1 MKLARKSQEGKVPS
15 RNSDTD
21 NSASSVNL
29 TELDEDQLNNVV
41 GGSDEPETAPDVPLP
56 DDITDSIG
64 SGKKAALDFFE

>member
-1 MKLARKSQEGKVPS
+1 MKLARKSQEGKVTA

-29 TELDEDQLNNVV
+29 TELDVDQLNHVV
-41 GGSDEPETAPDVPLP
+41 GGNCDPETAPDVPLP
-56 DDITDSIG
+56 DDITDSVG